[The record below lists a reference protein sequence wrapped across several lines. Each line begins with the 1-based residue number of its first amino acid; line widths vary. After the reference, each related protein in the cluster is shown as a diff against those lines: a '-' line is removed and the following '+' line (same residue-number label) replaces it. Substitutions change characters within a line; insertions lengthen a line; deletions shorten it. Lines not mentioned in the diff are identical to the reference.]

1 MDKAGAGRTVS
12 CVFLAA
18 GAGSRFGGG
27 KLLADFRG
35 EALYERALRLMDAVG
50 FDRSAVVSGCGEIL
64 AAAARRGFL
73 CVRNDEP
80 ERGISL
86 SVRLGLEAVK
96 PCGAV
101 LFLVGDQ
108 PLLTAESVRRIL
120 AAGAEHPEKII
131 VPRSSDGRGGS
142 PCLFPEAFF
151 PELAALEGDRGGR
164 RVIRAH
170 PEAVFAVELPGSELI
185 DTDTR
190 EALQRLS
197 KV

>member
-1 MDKAGAGRTVS
+1 MDKTGAGRTVS

-18 GAGSRFGGG
+18 GSGTRFGGG

-35 EALYERALRLMDAVG
+35 EALYTRALRLMDAVG
-50 FDRSAVVSGCGEIL
+50 FDRSAVVSGCEEIL

-73 CVRNDEP
+73 AVQNNEP

-96 PCGAV
+96 PCSAV

-120 AAGAEHPEKII
+120 AAGAEQPEKII
-131 VPRSSDGRGGS
+131 VPRSADGRDGS
-142 PCLFPEAFF
+142 PCLFPGAFF